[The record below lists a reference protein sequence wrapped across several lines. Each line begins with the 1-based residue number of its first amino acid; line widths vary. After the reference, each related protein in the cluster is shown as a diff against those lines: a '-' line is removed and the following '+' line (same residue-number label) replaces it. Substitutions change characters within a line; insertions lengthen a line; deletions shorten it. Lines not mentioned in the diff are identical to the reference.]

1 MSNVIRAYKLQPGDI
16 FTIQTKDLDIEQMNQ
31 LHQMVKCSLPD
42 YVKLMLLPSEIVSD
56 ITVFHQEEDKEVPLP
71 FK

>member
-1 MSNVIRAYKLQPGDI
+1 MSNMIRAYKLQPGDI

-31 LHQMVKCSLPD
+31 LHKMVECSLPE
-42 YVKLMLLPSEIVSD
+42 YVKLMLLPSEFISE